1 MFSAPRGAMKY
12 SYQIFLLTTGLL
24 ILMVMKEPSLFQNFP
39 VSKRQMME
47 EIVENKKGRY
57 QIRFEIHNP
66 KESEIAD
73 ILWLQKVARFTLNQ
87 GVTGFN
93 VLEEKITP
101 FAVEGVIEF
110 EPDRME
116 ADYDSYEI
124 LELELPEI

>member
-1 MFSAPRGAMKY
+1 MKY

-39 VSKRQMME
+39 VSQRQMME
-47 EIVENKKGRY
+47 EVVETKKGRFE
-57 QIRFEIHNP
+57 IRFEIHNP

-73 ILWLQKVARFTLNQ
+73 ILWLKKAARFSLNK

-93 VLEEKITP
+93 VLEERITP
-101 FAVEGVIEF
+101 FAVEGIIEL
-110 EPDRME
+110 ESDRME

>member
-1 MFSAPRGAMKY
+1 MKY

-24 ILMVMKEPSLFQNFP
+24 ILMVMKEPSLFQNFH
-39 VSKRQMME
+39 VSQRQMME
-47 EIVENKKGRY
+47 EVVETKKGRFE
-57 QIRFEIHNP
+57 IRFEIHNP

-73 ILWLQKVARFTLNQ
+73 ILWLKKAARFSHNK

-93 VLEEKITP
+93 VLEERITP
-101 FAVEGVIEF
+101 FAVEGIIEL
-110 EPDRME
+110 ESDRME